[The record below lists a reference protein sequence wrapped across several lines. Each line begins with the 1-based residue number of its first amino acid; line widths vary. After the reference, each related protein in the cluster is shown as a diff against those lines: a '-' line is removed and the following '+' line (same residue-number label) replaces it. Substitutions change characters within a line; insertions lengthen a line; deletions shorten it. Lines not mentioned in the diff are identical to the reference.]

1 MTTTEKPTQTT
12 QPAAERAARPSARR
26 RATFA
31 VGTRRHLDADEIAA
45 TGLRDRWYPI
55 LPSHMIKPGEMVPVR
70 RLEVDW
76 VLFRD
81 AKGTVRMLEDRCPH
95 RSAPLSVGQHLGDRV
110 ACAYHGV
117 QVDGDGTVVSVPGM
131 PGCALEG
138 RRATVSLQVFEA
150 ADTIFAFIPL
160 TDESVPTPFE
170 LPERLADPEVS
181 WFGNFAEWA
190 GPWRFY
196 MDNVLDP
203 MHGAFLHR
211 NSHSMFG
218 GDTSARFR
226 IRETD
231 RGFFFEKTDQRGV
244 NFDWVEYVHGAMDYV
259 DLEIPYGPGAGP
271 GGVFG
276 IVGMSTPIDRNTSA
290 IFHWRTRRVSG
301 WERETWRFMYRTT
314 LEEKHW
320 EVLEQD
326 RVVLEALAGDADRE
340 EHLYQHDLGVSRIR
354 RLNRAAAEEQAK
366 VLAEAN
372 A

>member
-1 MTTTEKPTQTT
+1 MTTTAVNPTLTK
-12 QPAAERAARPSARR
+12 R
-26 RATFA
+26 A
-31 VGTRRHLDADEIAA
+31 VGVRRPLDADELAA

-55 LPSHMIKPGEMVPVR
+55 LPSRMVQPGEMVKVT
-70 RLEVDW
+70 RLEIDW
-76 VLFRD
+76 LLFRD
-81 AKGTVRMLEDRCPH
+81 PRGKLFMLEDRCPH

-110 ACAYHGV
+110 ACKYHGV
-117 QVDGDGTVVSVPGM
+117 QVDGTGTVVSVPGM

-138 RRATVSLQVFEA
+138 KQATVSLEVAEA
-150 ADTIFAFIPL
+150 AETIFAFIPL
-160 TDESVPTPFE
+160 TADSEPTPFV
-170 LPERLADPEVS
+170 LPDRLSDPEVS
-181 WFGNFAEWA
+181 SFLNYAEWA

-211 NSHSMFG
+211 DSHSMFG

-244 NFDWVEYVHGAMDYV
+244 NFDWVEYVRGSMDYV
-259 DLEIPYGPGAGP
+259 DLEIPYAENAGP

-276 IVGMSTPIDRNTSA
+276 IVGMSVPIDRDNTCV
-290 IFHWRTRRVSG
+290 FHWRTRRVQD
-301 WERETWRFMYRTT
+301 WERDVWRFLYKTR

-320 EVLEQD
+320 QVLEQD
-326 RVVLEALAGDADRE
+326 REVLEALAADADAE

-354 RLNRAAAEEQAK
+354 RIYKADAKRQAAVLAGEAAE
-366 VLAEAN
+366 
-372 A
+372 

>member
-1 MTTTEKPTQTT
+1 MTTFETAQTT
-12 QPAAERAARPSARR
+12 TSGAPRPAGPR
-26 RATFA
+26 FA
-31 VGTRRHLDADEIAA
+31 VGTRRPMDADEIAA

-55 LPSHMIKPGEMVPVR
+55 LPSRMVEPGAMVKVT
-70 RLEVDW
+70 RLGVDW
-76 VLFRD
+76 LLFRD
-81 AKGTVRMLEDRCPH
+81 ARGAVHMLEDRCPH

-110 ACAYHGV
+110 ACLYHGV
-117 QVDGDGTVVSVPGM
+117 QVDGTGTVVSVPGM

-138 RRATVSLQVFEA
+138 KRATASLSVVEA
-150 ADTIFAFIPL
+150 ADTIFAFVPL
-160 TDESVPTPFE
+160 THDSVPTPFV
-170 LPERLADPEVS
+170 LPDRLADEEVS
-181 WFGNFAEWA
+181 WFPNYAEWA

-244 NFDWVEYVHGAMDYV
+244 NFDWVEFVRGSMDYV
-259 DLEIPYGPGAGP
+259 DLEIPYAPNAGP

-276 IVGMSTPIDRNTSA
+276 IVGMCTPIDRDHSA

-301 WERETWRFMYRTT
+301 WEREAWRFLYRTR
-314 LEEKHW
+314 LEERHW

-326 RVVLEALAGDADRE
+326 RAVLEALAADADVE

-354 RLNRAAAEEQAK
+354 RIYRADAKQQAA
-366 VLAEAN
+366 VLAGVPA
-372 A
+372 

>member
-1 MTTTEKPTQTT
+1 MTTTVS
-12 QPAAERAARPSARR
+12 PADAPAGAPGRPQR
-26 RATFA
+26 A
-31 VGTRRHLDADEIAA
+31 VGVRRVLDAEDLAA

-55 LPSHMIKPGEMVPVR
+55 LPSHMVRPGQMQKVT

-76 VLFRD
+76 LLFRD
-81 AKGTVRMLEDRCPH
+81 ARGRLSMLEDRCPH

-110 ACAYHGV
+110 ACKYHGV
-117 QVDGDGTVVSVPGM
+117 QVDGTGTVVSVPGM

-138 RRATVSLQVFEA
+138 KQVTVSLEVVEA

-160 TDESVPTPFE
+160 TADSEPTPFV
-170 LPERLADPEVS
+170 LPDRLTDPEES
-181 WFGNFAEWA
+181 WFLNYAEWT

-211 NSHSMFG
+211 ESHSMSG

-244 NFDWVEYVHGAMDYV
+244 NFDWVEYVRGSMDYV
-259 DLEIPYGPGAGP
+259 DLEIPYAESAGP

-276 IVGMSTPIDRNTSA
+276 IVGMAVPIDRGNTG
-290 IFHWRTRRVSG
+290 IFHWRTRRVEG
-301 WERETWRFMYRTT
+301 WERDVWRFLFKTR

-320 EVLEQD
+320 QVLEQD
-326 RVVLEALAGDADRE
+326 REILEALAADADAE

-354 RLNRAAAEEQAK
+354 RIYKADARAQAA
-366 VLAEAN
+366 VLAGTTV
-372 A
+372 

>member
-1 MTTTEKPTQTT
+1 MTTTPTTT
-12 QPAAERAARPSARR
+12 RPAATGGPGKPRY
-26 RATFA
+26 A
-31 VGTRRHLDADEIAA
+31 VGVRRPLDADDLAA

-55 LPSHMIKPGEMVPVR
+55 LPSHMVKPGEMVKVT
-70 RLEVDW
+70 RLDIPW
-76 VLFRD
+76 LLFRN
-81 AKGTVRMLEDRCPH
+81 AHGELSMLEDRCPH

-110 ACAYHGV
+110 ACKYHGV
-117 QVDGDGTVVSVPGM
+117 QVDGTGTVVAVPGM

-138 RRATVSLQVFEA
+138 KKATVSLKVIEA
-150 ADTIFAFIPL
+150 ADVIFAFVPL
-160 TDESVPTPFE
+160 TEDSEPTPFV
-170 LPERLADPEVS
+170 LPDRLSNTEEHS
-181 WFGNFAEWA
+181 WFLNYAEWN

-211 NSHSMFG
+211 ESHSMFG

-244 NFDWVEYVHGAMDYV
+244 NFDWVEFVRGSMDYV
-259 DLEIPYGPGAGP
+259 DLEIPYAANAGP

-276 IVGMSTPIDRNTSA
+276 IVGMNVPIDADRVCV
-290 IFHWRTRRVSG
+290 FHWRTRRVQG
-301 WERETWRFMYRTT
+301 WEREVWRFLYRTR
-314 LEEKHW
+314 LEERHW

-326 RVVLEALAGDADRE
+326 REVLEALAADADAD

-354 RLNRAAAEEQAK
+354 RLYRADAKRQAA
-366 VLAEAN
+366 VLVGETV
-372 A
+372 

>member
-1 MTTTEKPTQTT
+1 MTTTEV
-12 QPAAERAARPSARR
+12 
-26 RATFA
+26 RATGRRSGPTYA
-31 VGTRRHLDADEIAA
+31 VGTRRHLDAADIAA
-45 TGLRDRWYPI
+45 TGIRDRWYPI
-55 LPSHMIKPGEMVPVR
+55 LPSHMVEPGAMVPVR
-70 RLEVDW
+70 RLNVDW

-81 AKGTVRMLEDRCPH
+81 AQGTVRMLEDRCPH
-95 RSAPLSVGQHLGDRV
+95 RSAPLSVGQHLGDRI
-110 ACAYHGV
+110 ACLYHGV
-117 QVDGDGTVVSVPGM
+117 QVDGTGTVVSVPGM

-138 RRATVSLQVFEA
+138 RRATVSLEVVEA

-160 TDESVPTPFE
+160 TADSVPTPFV
-170 LPERLADPEVS
+170 LPDRLADPEVS
-181 WFGNFAEWA
+181 WFPNYAEWA

-218 GDTSARFR
+218 GDVSARFR

-244 NFDWVEYVHGAMDYV
+244 NFDWVEFVRGSMDFV

-276 IVGMSTPIDRNTSA
+276 IVGMSTPVDAENSVV
-290 IFHWRTRRVSG
+290 FHWRTRRVSG
-301 WERETWRFMYRTT
+301 WERESWRFLYRTV

-320 EVLEQD
+320 QVLEQD
-326 RVVLEALAGDADRE
+326 RTVLEVLASDADHE

-354 RLNRAAAEEQAK
+354 RMYRADAVAQAEQLAK
-366 VLAEAN
+366 AN

>member
-1 MTTTEKPTQTT
+1 MTTTQPTPDQRSATR
-12 QPAAERAARPSARR
+12 ERPSARR
-26 RATFA
+26 TPTYA

-55 LPSHMIKPGEMVPVR
+55 LPSRMLEPGAMVPVR

-81 AKGTVRMLEDRCPH
+81 AQGRVRMLEDRCPH
-95 RSAPLSVGQHLGDRV
+95 RSAPLSVGQHLGDRI

-117 QVDGDGTVVSVPGM
+117 QVDGEGTVVSVPGM

-138 RRATVSLQVFEA
+138 RRATISLEVVEA
-150 ADTIFAFIPL
+150 ADTIFAFLPL
-160 TDESVPTPFE
+160 TAESVPTPFV
-170 LPERLADPEVS
+170 LPDRLSDPEVS

-244 NFDWVEYVHGAMDYV
+244 NFDWVEFVRGSMDYV

-276 IVGMSTPIDRNTSA
+276 IVGMSTPIDRSTSA

-301 WERETWRFMYRTT
+301 WERETWRFLYRTT
-314 LEEKHW
+314 LEAKHW

-326 RVVLEALAGDADRE
+326 RLVLEALAGDADRE

-354 RLNRAAAEEQAK
+354 RIYRADAVAQAEQLAAA
-366 VLAEAN
+366 N

>member
-1 MTTTEKPTQTT
+1 MKNKKV
-12 QPAAERAARPSARR
+12 
-26 RATFA
+26 
-31 VGTRRHLDADEIAA
+31 VGTRRTMDAAELAA

-55 LPSHMIKPGEMVPVR
+55 YPSRFVKAGGMVKVK
-70 RLEVDW
+70 RLGVDW
-76 VLFRD
+76 LLFRD
-81 AKGTVRMLEDRCPH
+81 ARGKLYMIEDRCPH
-95 RSAPLSVGQHLGDRV
+95 RSAPLSVGQHLGDRI
-110 ACAYHGV
+110 ACRYHGV
-117 QVDGDGTVVSVPGM
+117 QVDGTGTVVSVPGM

-138 RRATVSLQVFEA
+138 KKATVSLEVVEA

-160 TDESVPTPFE
+160 TDESKATDFV
-170 LPERLADPEVS
+170 LPDRLADDENS
-181 WFGNFAEWA
+181 WFLNYAEWA

-211 NSHSMFG
+211 DSHSMFG

-244 NFDWVEYVHGAMDYV
+244 NFDWVEFCRGAMDYV
-259 DLEIPYGPGAGP
+259 DLEIPYAPSAGP

-276 IVGMSTPIDRNTSA
+276 IVGMATPIDENNSA

-301 WERETWRFMYRTT
+301 WERDVWRFLFRAK
-314 LEEKHW
+314 LEENHW
-320 EVLEQD
+320 QVLEQD
-326 RVVLEALAGDADRE
+326 RMVLEALADDADVD

-354 RLNRAAAEEQAK
+354 RLYRSDAKQQAAAL
-366 VLAEAN
+366 VAE
-372 A
+372 